1 MNFWKTGCIK
11 ARRQSPEH
19 HAAAIAVVVAI
30 SLVLI
35 QTISDRVLANSA
47 RYASR
52 TTKMSCT
59 RAAPAL
65 ISAPAAATNGSGVR
79 VNGPT

>member
-1 MNFWKTGCIK
+1 MDFWKTGCIN

-35 QTISDRVLANSA
+35 QTISDRVPSNSA

-52 TTKMSCT
+52 TPKMSCRRT
-59 RAAPAL
+59 APAS
-65 ISAPAAATNGSGVR
+65 ISAPAAGTNGSGER
-79 VNGPT
+79 VKGST